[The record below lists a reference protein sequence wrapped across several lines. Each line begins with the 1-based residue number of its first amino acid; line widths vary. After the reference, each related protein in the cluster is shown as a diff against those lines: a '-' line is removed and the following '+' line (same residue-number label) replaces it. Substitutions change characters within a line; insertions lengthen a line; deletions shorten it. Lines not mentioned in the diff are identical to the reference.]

1 MHFLLPMGCGKR
13 LEWHYICPALH
24 RLERLRY
31 IEARW
36 EAAHSGRRRKYD
48 AITRGG
54 ELASAS

>member
-1 MHFLLPMGCGKR
+1 MGCGKR